1 MTKLEKIKKDFERE
15 STNLLMKYAW
25 KFIKKGYIITQT
37 TNYVGIKNNKFYNKV
52 KDRPAIKLE
61 KIKQ

>member
-25 KFIKKGYIITQT
+25 ELCFFLIGLIIGT
-37 TNYVGIKNNKFYNKV
+37 G
-52 KDRPAIKLE
+52 L
-61 KIKQ
+61 